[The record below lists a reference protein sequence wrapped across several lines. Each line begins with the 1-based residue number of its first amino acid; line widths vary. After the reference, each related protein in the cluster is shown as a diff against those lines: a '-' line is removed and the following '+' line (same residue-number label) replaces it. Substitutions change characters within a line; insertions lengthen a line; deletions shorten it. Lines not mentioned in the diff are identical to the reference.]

1 MKPFQEEAMF
11 WNAVWTSAGKPID
24 NSLHL
29 IMKKARNLYHYA
41 IRKCKKA
48 AEKIKKDKLLNSC
61 NTGKNNI
68 FDELRRMRQVKKN
81 PPTSIDGKTDPAKRF
96 SEVYSK
102 LYSSIDDAEE
112 IEKIEL
118 AGVMGKKT
126 RIKTSAPQVKTN
138 TEHYGEHYTTFNN
151 I

>member
-1 MKPFQEEAMF
+1 MDLYVNHVLKALDICVEEISAGKRRNISRAKVVPGWTDIVKPFQEEAMF
-11 WNAVWTSAGKPID
+11 WNAVWTSAGKPIN

-61 NTGKNNI
+61 ITGKNNI

-81 PPTSIDGKTDPAKRF
+81 PPTSIDGNTDPAK
-96 SEVYSK
+96 
-102 LYSSIDDAEE
+102 
-112 IEKIEL
+112 
-118 AGVMGKKT
+118 
-126 RIKTSAPQVKTN
+126 
-138 TEHYGEHYTTFNN
+138 
-151 I
+151 